1 VKLYLF
7 DASSIVNLIK
17 RGSLRPLSRGVTL
30 DLAVYESLNAI
41 WKEYKLLGNLDLETA
56 RLLVEVLQR
65 VFSIMPLESIEGFE
79 EEVFQLATK
88 ENLTVY
94 DAAYLFI
101 AIKNNLT
108 LVSDDKRLLN
118 KASGYV
124 KTIRTT
130 DLLSSQP

>member
-1 VKLYLF
+1 LYLF

-17 RGSLRPLSRGVTL
+17 RGSLRPLSRGITL

-41 WKEYKLLGNLDLETA
+41 WREYKLLGRLDLETA

-79 EEVFQLATK
+79 EEVFQLAIK

-94 DAAYLFI
+94 DAAYLFV
-101 AIKNNLT
+101 AIKHNLT
-108 LVSDDKRLLN
+108 LVSDDKELLN

-130 DLLSSQP
+130 DLLPSHP

>member
-1 VKLYLF
+1 LYLF

-17 RGSLRPLSRGVTL
+17 RGALRPLSRGVTL

-56 RLLVEVLQR
+56 RLLVEVLKK
-65 VFSIMPLESIEGFE
+65 VFSIMPLESIEGLE

-108 LVSDDKRLLN
+108 LVSDDRRLLN

>member
-1 VKLYLF
+1 LYLF

-17 RGSLRPLSRGVTL
+17 RGSLRPLSRGITL

-41 WKEYKLLGNLDLETA
+41 WREYKLLGRLDLETT

-79 EEVFQLATK
+79 EEVFQLAIK

-94 DAAYLFI
+94 DAAYLFV
-101 AIKNNLT
+101 AIKHNLT
-108 LVSDDKRLLN
+108 LVSNDRELLN

-124 KTIRTT
+124 KTVKTT

>member
-17 RGSLRPLSRGVTL
+17 RGSLRPLSRGITL

-41 WKEYKLLGNLDLETA
+41 WREYKLLGRLDLETA

-79 EEVFQLATK
+79 EEVFQLAIK

-94 DAAYLFI
+94 DAAYLFV
-101 AIKNNLT
+101 AIKHNLT
-108 LVSDDKRLLN
+108 LVSDDRELLN

-124 KTIRTT
+124 KTVRTT

>member
-1 VKLYLF
+1 
-7 DASSIVNLIK
+7 VNLIK
-17 RGSLRPLSRGVTL
+17 RGSLRPLSRGITL

-130 DLLSSQP
+130 DLLPSHP

>member
-1 VKLYLF
+1 MYLF

-17 RGSLRPLSRGVTL
+17 RGSLRPLSRGITL

-41 WKEYKLLGNLDLETA
+41 WREYKLLGRLDLETA

-79 EEVFQLATK
+79 EEVFQLAIK

-94 DAAYLFI
+94 DAAYLFV
-101 AIKNNLT
+101 AIKHNLT
-108 LVSDDKRLLN
+108 LVSDDRELLN

-124 KTIRTT
+124 KTVKTT
-130 DLLSSQP
+130 DLLPSHP

>member
-1 VKLYLF
+1 MYLF

-17 RGSLRPLSRGVTL
+17 RGSLRPLSRGITL

-41 WKEYKLLGNLDLETA
+41 WREYKLLGRLDLETA

-79 EEVFQLATK
+79 EEVFQLAIK

-94 DAAYLFI
+94 DAAYLFV
-101 AIKNNLT
+101 AIKHNLT
-108 LVSDDKRLLN
+108 LVSDDKELLN

-130 DLLSSQP
+130 DLLPSHP